1 MQQHALRTAL
11 TLYQRST
18 LDVESAARTA
28 GVDRARLQRA
38 VDRVGGRARQ
48 STADAERVTVGAD

>member
-18 LDVESAARTA
+18 IDVETAARTA
-28 GVDRARLQRA
+28 GVDPARLQRA
-38 VDRVGGRARQ
+38 VDRVGGRSRP
-48 STADAERVTVGAD
+48 STADVERVPVGAD

>member
-18 LDVESAARTA
+18 IDVETAARTA
-28 GVDRARLQRA
+28 GVEPVRLQRA
-38 VDRVGGRARQ
+38 IDRVGGRARQ
-48 STADAERVTVGAD
+48 SPADAERVPVGAD

>member
-18 LDVESAARTA
+18 LDVETAARTA
-28 GVDRARLQRA
+28 GVEPARMRRA
-38 VDRVGGRARQ
+38 VDHVGGRARQ
-48 STADAERVTVGAD
+48 STTDAERVPLGAD